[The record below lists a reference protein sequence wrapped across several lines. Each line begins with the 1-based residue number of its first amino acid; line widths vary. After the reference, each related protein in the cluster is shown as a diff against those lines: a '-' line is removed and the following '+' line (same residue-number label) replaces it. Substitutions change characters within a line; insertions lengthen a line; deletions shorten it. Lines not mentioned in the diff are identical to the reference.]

1 MGCFPLFFRKN
12 LLSCCQDWMWKWY
25 FVKQTSKLLSFC
37 LILPPPQGQKMLSWP
52 LQEEAAE
59 STSGFRRLFWQSDLQ
74 LGKEIIWL
82 GFETKLWIYLHSHTD
97 WIVNPA
103 CCQSP
108 KRRFVNVEQL
118 RERVLILISVVVNH
132 QKTQHL
138 SLKPLLWASPKTSS
152 TSWNQLVWSDKS
164 VQSHHKPSFTGVL
177 CWVYR
182 TCSAVFNSSIL
193 TVESCILNAA
203 K

>member
-52 LQEEAAE
+52 LQDEAAE
-59 STSGFRRLFWQSDLQ
+59 STSRFRRLFWQSDLQ
-74 LGKEIIWL
+74 LGKKIIWL

-108 KRRFVNVEQL
+108 KRGICKCRTVKGKGLNINL
-118 RERVLILISVVVNH
+118 RGGQPSENSAS
-132 QKTQHL
+132 QSETSAL
-138 SLKPLLWASPKTSS
+138 SIT
-152 TSWNQLVWSDKS
+152 
-164 VQSHHKPSFTGVL
+164 
-177 CWVYR
+177 
-182 TCSAVFNSSIL
+182 
-193 TVESCILNAA
+193 
-203 K
+203 